1 MSNCFQGHIIFIF
14 KKICSRSKN
23 SISRNISFFVFF
35 PQKKRNGSTAI
46 NHTKSSEEDDSG
58 FFYFLDM
65 SLLLLRDHMRNAGND
80 NHSSS
85 FSSSSSKLRQLQ
97 IGKHDNLNGIE
108 RSQKTKTVF
117 FCHQA
122 WLLSFCGKSRKKFDL
137 CYCRQKSDLNFS
149 PIVVVKAWK
158 NRPSPRRTAVV
169 SRRHSIWPSPTVEG

>member
-1 MSNCFQGHIIFIF
+1 MSNCFQGHIIFIL

-46 NHTKSSEEDDSG
+46 NHIKSSEEDDSG

-108 RSQKTKTVF
+108 R
-117 FCHQA
+117 
-122 WLLSFCGKSRKKFDL
+122 R
-137 CYCRQKSDLNFS
+137 RQKLSSFAIKHDSFRFVEKVEKNLTCAT
-149 PIVVVKAWK
+149 VVK
-158 NRPSPRRTAVV
+158 SQT
-169 SRRHSIWPSPTVEG
+169 